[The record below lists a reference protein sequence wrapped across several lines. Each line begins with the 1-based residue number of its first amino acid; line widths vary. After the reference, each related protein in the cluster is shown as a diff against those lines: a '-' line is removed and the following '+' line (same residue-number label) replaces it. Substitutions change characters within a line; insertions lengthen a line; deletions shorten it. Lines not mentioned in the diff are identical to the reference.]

1 MATNSGGQAIL
12 IERLILTLP
21 EYANFTMNCYL
32 LSDPAQPSAA
42 WVVDP
47 GAEAQKIMAALAGR
61 QVAGIILTHH
71 HWDHLGAL
79 LEVKKAS
86 GALVYASA
94 LEVEAIQDGVS
105 KAASKQGEQVSGPV
119 VDRVL
124 QEGDVLEIGSLELE
138 VLLTPGHSQG
148 CICLYDRA
156 GGQLVS
162 GDTLFKGSCGRVDLP
177 GGNWRDMVVTL
188 GRLAEFP
195 PETRVY
201 PGHED
206 LTTIARELD
215 AGTL

>member
-1 MATNSGGQAIL
+1 MATNSGGQAIT
-12 IERLILTLP
+12 IERLILALP
-21 EYANFTMNCYL
+21 GYSDFTMNCYL
-32 LSDPAQPSAA
+32 LSDPAQPALA

-47 GAEAQKIMAALAGR
+47 GAEADKIMAALGGR

-79 LEVKKAS
+79 LEVKEAS
-86 GALVYASA
+86 GALVYASS
-94 LEVEAIQDGVS
+94 LEVEAIQDSVTK
-105 KAASKQGEQVSGPV
+105 KAAKNGQKALGPV
-119 VDRVL
+119 VDRAL
-124 QEGDVLEIGSLELE
+124 QEGDVLEIGSLGLE
-138 VLLTPGHSQG
+138 VFLTPGHSQG
-148 CICLYDRA
+148 GICLYDSV
-156 GGQLVS
+156 GGQLVT